1 MPPLLN
7 EEGELATI
15 GMEKSEELNKF
26 LASVFIGHQASHTSH
41 IPEPLSWVEQN
52 PPHWKQRKL
61 ETQQPHEAE
70 CVQAYGARWHASQG
84 LKGNGWCG
92 CQDALHH
99 LWKLMAVRLSPQW
112 LEERKHHSH
121 FQERRE
127 EDAGNLSLVS
137 FVSVPGRSW
146 SRTS

>member
-70 CVQAYGARWHASQG
+70 CVQAYRAQRQVSQG
-84 LKGNGWCG
+84 PEGTGNWLMWLPSHFPPYLKSHV
-92 CQDALHH
+92 CQV
-99 LWKLMAVRLSPQW
+99 KSPVT
-112 LEERKHHSH
+112 EER
-121 FQERRE
+121 ET
-127 EDAGNLSLVS
+127 SLP
-137 FVSVPGRSW
+137 FLRK
-146 SRTS
+146 RT